1 LLFSVGFL
9 PEVDARMYVILALVF
24 LFAAALFVP
33 FARAIMAVQEGRK
46 RRVMA
51 ARLDAVGVQAEKT
64 HRQRTAVAESGAALT
79 TLLPAIQQAKEGP
92 RRVA

>member
-1 LLFSVGFL
+1 
-9 PEVDARMYVILALVF
+9 MYVILALVV
-24 LFAAALFVP
+24 LLVAALF
-33 FARAIMAVQEGRK
+33 FLGARALMAVQEGRR

-51 ARLDAVGVQAEKT
+51 TRLAAVAVQAEKT
-64 HRQRTAVAESGAALT
+64 HRQRKERAESGAALT